1 MWLFRSSPR
10 LGEWIRRKSQARC
23 RQVWCNKLAQE
34 GYSPFQP
41 RSASFCRFL
50 IKILIHSSHRWTRF
64 VWHRSDPRLR
74 RNPQQLDWWIL
85 RYCFMGSKGC
95 WPHNVSFCPYLF
107 SALIYLTGSFSP
119 GLINCFNSLD
129 EYNKFWNG
137 TLVYPEI
144 DIKYG
149 FSEPSDLAYF
159 NSQVSVMD
167 ERWKALG
174 EICLKHETGQY
185 LPYVG
190 TTATV
195 RDLVAIAEYFD
206 GKGCDIN
213 YYGMS
218 YGTIIG
224 NYLINSESPVPQ
236 FPTQILNPFPQCSP
250 IVSAGSSW
258 MAWGIHSLT
267 PPDLPTSPG
276 AILLSL
282 STRPFRVS
290 PRDAPS
296 LAPADAASPPILPQD
311 KVSLNGP
318 KTCSLYAC
326 SFVVAR
332 NPTYTP
338 DRSPTIIPNPPEI
351 TDTSLS
357 T

>member
-1 MWLFRSSPR
+1 M
-10 LGEWIRRKSQARC
+10 
-23 RQVWCNKLAQE
+23 
-34 GYSPFQP
+34 
-41 RSASFCRFL
+41 
-50 IKILIHSSHRWTRF
+50 
-64 VWHRSDPRLR
+64 
-74 RNPQQLDWWIL
+74 
-85 RYCFMGSKGC
+85 
-95 WPHNVSFCPYLF
+95 SFCPYLL
-107 SALIYLTGSFSP
+107 SALLYLTRWFSP

-137 TLVYPEI
+137 TLVYPDI

-149 FSEPSDLAYF
+149 FSEPSDLEYF

-167 ERWKALG
+167 ERWKAFG
-174 EICLKHETGQY
+174 ELCLKHETGQY

-224 NYLINSESPVPQ
+224 NYLINSESSVLQ
-236 FPTQILNPFPQCSP
+236 FPTQILNPFTQCSP

-258 MAWGIHSLT
+258 MVWWILSLT
-267 PPDLPTSPG
+267 LPNLPTSPG
-276 AILLSL
+276 VILSSL
-282 STRPFRVS
+282 STRLFKVS

-296 LAPADAASPPILPQD
+296 LAPADAASPPVLLQD
-311 KVSLNGP
+311 RASLNGP
-318 KTCSLYAC
+318 ETCSLYAC
-326 SFVVAR
+326 SFVVR

-338 DRSPTIIPNPPEI
+338 NRSPTIIQNLLEM
-351 TDTSLS
+351 TDTSLFIWWMPS
-357 T
+357 MTLYTTLTGGRILLLAISMTTMRRLSKSAAPNSLSQLVRYWPHLY